1 MKKLSLFV
9 ALTGL
14 LIPSLALAQKVFD
27 GTWKI
32 DMSNVDFSKKP
43 DVFVLRKGMY
53 SCKTCTPPYT
63 IKADGK
69 DQVVK
74 GHPYFDTVAIKV
86 VDGHTIE
93 ETDKKAGQVVATSHS
108 TVLGDGDTLSFSF
121 IDSSNTNGGPPVTGR
136 GQATRVAKGPEG
148 SDPISGSW
156 RTTSIQG
163 LSDNATVWSYK
174 VSGDEITMSAPTGQT
189 YTAKV
194 NGTDAPMKGD
204 PGVTSVS
211 VKMIGTNTL
220 EETDKRNG
228 KVISVFKLTVASDGK
243 TAKAVAEDKLQN
255 RTTEYAVEKQ

>member
-1 MKKLSLFV
+1 MKKLTLLV
-9 ALTGL
+9 AFGAL
-14 LIPSLALAQKVFD
+14 LIPTLAVAQSAFN

-43 DVFVLRKGMY
+43 DVFVLQKGMY

-74 GHPYFDTVAIKV
+74 GHPYYDTVAIKV

-136 GQATRVAKGPEG
+136 GTGNTSGKGPG
-148 SDPISGSW
+148 GVRIRSPVRGGRQRSKGC
-156 RTTSIQG
+156 RTMPRCGRT
-163 LSDNATVWSYK
+163 K
-174 VSGDEITMSAPTGQT
+174 SAGMRSPCRLRR
-189 YTAKV
+189 V
-194 NGTDAPMKGD
+194 RL
-204 PGVTSVS
+204 
-211 VKMIGTNTL
+211 TL
-220 EETDKRNG
+220 PR
-228 KVISVFKLTVASDGK
+228 
-243 TAKAVAEDKLQN
+243 
-255 RTTEYAVEKQ
+255 